1 MIFGYMRVST
11 VEQNLDRQKE
21 ALLEAGCEKIFEEK
35 VTGTKRERPELN
47 KMLEQLRE
55 GDTVIIKDLTRLSRS
70 TKDLIE
76 LVALFE
82 EKGVNLISLNESWLD
97 TTTPQGK
104 LLFTIFSGLSQ
115 FERDLISER
124 TKEGVKA
131 AKAKGKQIG
140 RKATDKDDIDYALHL
155 IDTGKMNI
163 KEASEKIGV
172 SRMTLH
178 RYIKKR
184 EEAKGTACLF

>member
-11 VEQNLDRQKE
+11 SEQNLERQEK
-21 ALLEAGCEKIFEEK
+21 ALLEAGCEKIFFEK
-35 VTGTKRERPELN
+35 VTGTKKERKELN
-47 KMLEQLRE
+47 RMIEQLRE
-55 GDTVIIKDLTRLSRS
+55 ADTVIITDLTRLSRS

-76 LVALFE
+76 LVETFQ
-82 EKGVNLISLNESWLD
+82 EKQVNLKSLKESWID

-104 LLFTIFSGLSQ
+104 LMFTMFSGLAQ

-124 TKEGVKA
+124 TKEGLEI

-140 RKATDKDDIDYALHL
+140 RKAISESKIKYAFHL
-155 IDTGKMNI
+155 IDDGDMSI
-163 KEASEKIGV
+163 KEAAEEVGV

-178 RYIKKR
+178 RYLKNRDETR
-184 EEAKGTACLF
+184 ELVK